1 MAKPKAPSPTFNPEA
16 FGKELRY
23 FRKAAGYTSTKSFSK
38 AIEERTGV
46 YISPN
51 TINVIERGEQDIS
64 VTHMNA
70 MAITLEDDGT
80 AALNTLRYWLLQSS
94 PYSFYPHYMV
104 EEEKEFAEVYFEVHG
119 YYPDPINFSLIDL
132 YEEAIDW
139 VRAGYEENLEENSP
153 IYGGLNDRN
162 QSGMKRAMRL
172 SQSKDQA
179 DQEEARRLFDDMIN
193 YQEYLTQKAKAE
205 KQDRERRRALL
216 KNSSNTI
223 SAQ

>member
-94 PYSFYPHYMV
+94 PYSFYPRYMV

-119 YYPDPINFSLIDL
+119 YYPDPKNFTLIEL
-132 YEEAIDW
+132 YEEAIKL
-139 VRAGYEENLEENSP
+139 VREGYEDDYKSILYDKYFSMEDDILMEWELSHSDS
-153 IYGGLNDRN
+153 IQKQREAVRLRESN
-162 QSGMKRAMRL
+162 QKR
-172 SQSKDQA
+172 KNHID
-179 DQEEARRLFDDMIN
+179 
-193 YQEYLTQKAKAE
+193 QKAKAE

-216 KNSSNTI
+216 KNNSNTI